1 MPSEDPVIER
11 MLALLQQWQAAGDAN
26 AIFLGCY
33 QLMTSNTLAALGQ
46 GEFRD
51 AAWVD
56 RLLHRFADYYFV
68 ALDAH
73 TRDPLTAPSVW
84 QAAFAA
90 AADPR
95 VQPLQHL
102 LLGVNAHINYDLV
115 LTLVE
120 VLRPEWASLSEAQR
134 AARYAD
140 HCGINA
146 VIARTIDSVQDQ
158 VLTPAMPGLPLADAL
173 LGRLD
178 ERLASGLITRW
189 RETVWNH
196 TQRLLEARDS
206 DQVQRVLLDVEG
218 EALRLGR
225 VIALRA

>member
-1 MPSEDPVIER
+1 MV
-11 MLALLQQWQAAGDAN
+11 LHVFVLHAADAR
-26 AIFLGCY
+26 AVFLGCY
-33 QLMTSNTLAALGQ
+33 QLMTSSTLGAVSRS
-46 GEFRD
+46 EFHD
-51 AAWVD
+51 SAWVN

-73 TRDPLTAPSVW
+73 TRDPATAPSVW

-120 VLRPEWASLSEAQR
+120 VLRPEWAGLSEAQR
-134 AARYAD
+134 ADRYAD
-140 HCGINA
+140 HCRINL

-158 VLTPAMPGLPLADAL
+158 VLTPAMPGLDLVDAL

-189 RETVWNH
+189 REMVWTN
-196 TQRLLEARDS
+196 TCRLLDARDG
-206 DQVQRVLLDVEG
+206 DQVQRVLMEVED

-225 VIALRA
+225 VIGLRG